1 MKYRVFRSKRFRKS
15 LKKMIQRGKD
25 INKINDVILKLA
37 NGETLAPKYKD
48 HALSGDLEGLRD
60 CHIENDRRLLYFY
73 TARREIAILHFHARV
88 WYTLRQTQ
96 KGNPHH
102 VRWTRNRT

>member
-37 NGETLAPKYKD
+37 NGDTLTPKHKD

-60 CHIENDRRLLYFY
+60 CHIENDWVLFYFY
-73 TARREIAILHFHARV
+73 TTTGELV
-88 WYTLRQTQ
+88 LTLSDT
-96 KGNPHH
+96 GTHSDLF
-102 VRWTRNRT
+102 

>member
-60 CHIENDRRLLYFY
+60 CHVENDWVLFYFY
-73 TARREIAILHFHARV
+73 TTTGELIL
-88 WYTLRQTQ
+88 TLSDT
-96 KGNPHH
+96 GTHSDLF
-102 VRWTRNRT
+102 